1 MSRDAVPVPYPNQT
15 ATTIQPATADRTPPH
30 SQTTHPST
38 TATGPA
44 PEVPH
49 ASDRDT
55 DNVK

>member
-1 MSRDAVPVPYPNQT
+1 MPDQPVPDRYANKT
-15 ATTIQPATADRTPPH
+15 ATIEAPLDSDRQPPH
-30 SQTTHPST
+30 SQATHPST
-38 TATGPA
+38 TATGPT

>member
-1 MSRDAVPVPYPNQT
+1 MADEPVPVPYPNTT
-15 ATTIQPATADRTPPH
+15 ATTTGPLTADRQPPH

-38 TATGPA
+38 TATDPS